1 MTPLFS
7 IESRHY
13 CLLVDIHFAK
23 YSQVD
28 EVLADLPTADNNLRS
43 FQTHKIDH
51 GLCHQCGLPVTSQ
64 NPVDTSLGWVLKCS
78 SITEKEITSIT
89 LHFWFRLVVDME
101 AMEPYDF

>member
-1 MTPLFS
+1 MGGIGMTPLFS

-51 GLCHQCGLPVTSQ
+51 GLCHQCGLPVTAK
-64 NPVDTSLGWVLKCS
+64 NPVDTSLGALDLCTRKG
-78 SITEKEITSIT
+78 
-89 LHFWFRLVVDME
+89 
-101 AMEPYDF
+101 A

>member
-1 MTPLFS
+1 MGGIGMTPLFS

-51 GLCHQCGLPVTSQ
+51 GLCHQCGLCFKLSI
-64 NPVDTSLGWVLKCS
+64 VDNLQS
-78 SITEKEITSIT
+78 
-89 LHFWFRLVVDME
+89 
-101 AMEPYDF
+101 